1 VTEVVAVALALV
13 GLLGY
18 GLGVRAD
25 RLGGWPRRRIAL
37 WVAGT
42 LVTLAAVVGPL
53 AEAGHHSFTAHMA
66 SHLLLAMLGPLLLV
80 LAAPVTLALRALPV
94 RRGRQLT
101 RVLGT
106 PPLRL
111 LTDPVVAAG
120 LSVGGLWVLYT
131 TGLYAEMHHQP
142 LVHLVVHGHLAL
154 SGALFTVA
162 IVAADP
168 LPHRRS
174 FRVRAAVLVLAAAG
188 HAVLAKYLYAHPPLG
203 VGGAEVGAM
212 LMYYGG
218 DVIELALAV
227 VLCAQWY
234 RTTGRQLTRLDPAP
248 SKTPAAVSDGAWAAP
263 RD

>member
-1 VTEVVAVALALV
+1 VVAVALAVV

-18 GLGVRAD
+18 GWGVQAD
-25 RLGGWPRRRIAL
+25 RLGGWPRRRTAL
-37 WVAGT
+37 WAAGT
-42 LVTLAAVVGPL
+42 LVTLAAVVGPP

-66 SHLLLAMLGPLLLV
+66 SHLLLAMLSPLLLV

-101 RVLGT
+101 RLLST

-111 LTDPVVAAG
+111 LTEPVVAAG
-120 LSVGGLWVLYT
+120 LSVGGLWILYT

-142 LVHLVVHGHLAL
+142 LVHLVVHAHLAL

-162 IVAADP
+162 MISTDP

-203 VGGAEVGAM
+203 VSDAEAGAM

-218 DVIELALAV
+218 DVIELGLAI

-234 RTTGRQLTRLDPAP
+234 RATGRQLSRPGTGPGAAP
-248 SKTPAAVSDGAWAAP
+248 SAVSGGAWAAP